1 MIRPLSR
8 NSPAPHL
15 CPALKILRPTLLL
28 ILLAAVLFGCRK
40 DQLFTDSPSAQLE
53 FSQDSVLF
61 DTVFT
66 TVGTVTK
73 RFTARN
79 RNSEGVRVNIVLEGG
94 SPSPFRINVDG
105 SSGLSFSDVEIPG
118 GDSIYIFVEA
128 TLGAGGVNTP
138 FIIEDHILFSTNGNE
153 QQVTLN
159 AWGQNAHYFRP
170 DNHVQGFPA
179 FSYIAGGYDSLGN
192 QICETVHWT
201 NDLPYVI
208 YGYAVVDSC
217 CTLII
222 DPGVK
227 VYFHGGGGL
236 WVYQG
241 GNIQANGTYEDHI
254 TFQGDR
260 LEATYA
266 DLPGQWDRIWI
277 NDNYGPTNNVF
288 EHVDIKNAL
297 VGIQPQSWIGTP
309 GQPTSVNKLI
319 LNNVSIRNCSA
330 AGILSENYRITST
343 NLLVENCGQYCVA
356 LTGGGEYVFN
366 HSTIANYWTYDVR
379 QEPAFI
385 LTNTFVDITGA
396 TQVRDVEASLFR
408 NGIIYGNNG
417 NEFQL
422 AFDDQLSPDFIFKNF
437 LFRTDQNTSDAD
449 HFEQSSVYRNQ
460 SPGFADANNGDLHI
474 TVNAYARNKGL
485 DDFGA
490 DPEAFNDLDNKVRAW
505 DGGSDLGC
513 YEYTEE

>member
-1 MIRPLSR
+1 MR
-8 NSPAPHL
+8 
-15 CPALKILRPTLLL
+15 ALKTQHLLL
-28 ILLAAVLFGCRK
+28 PFLLVVLAAGCRK
-40 DQLFTDSPSAQLE
+40 DQLFTDNPSAQLVFTE
-53 FSQDSVLF
+53 DTVYF

-79 RNSEGVRVNIVLEGG
+79 PASEGVRVNIDLEGG
-94 SPSPFRINVDG
+94 SPSPYRINVDG
-105 SSGLSFSDVEIPG
+105 SSGLSFSDVEIAG

-128 TLGAGGVNTP
+128 TLGPGGSNTP
-138 FIIEDHILFSTNGNE
+138 FILEDHIRFNTNGN
-153 QQVTLN
+153 QQLVTLQ
-159 AWGQNAHYFRP
+159 AWGQNAHFYRP
-170 DNHVQGFPA
+170 DQVVQGFPP
-179 FSYIAGGYDSLGN
+179 FTYIAGGYDNNGV

-208 YGYAVVDSC
+208 SGYAVVDSC

-236 WVYQG
+236 WVYRG
-241 GNIQANGTYEDHI
+241 GNIKANGTYEDHI

-260 LEATYA
+260 LESTYA

-277 NDNYGPTNNVF
+277 NDGPTDNTF
-288 EHVDIKNAL
+288 SHVDIKNAL
-297 VGIQPQSWIGTP
+297 VGIQPQSWIGTL
-309 GQPTSVNKLI
+309 GQPTSANKLE

-356 LTGGGEYVFN
+356 LTGGGEYDFN
-366 HSTIANYWTYDVR
+366 YSTISNYWSYDVR

-385 LTNTFVDITGA
+385 LTNTFTDLYGA
-396 TQVRDVEASLFR
+396 TQVRDVETSSFR

-422 AFDDQLSPDFIFKNF
+422 SFDNQLSPDYFFKNF
-437 LFRTDQNTSDAD
+437 LFRTDQSTAD
-449 HFEQSSVYRNQ
+449 GSHFDQSTVYRNQ
-460 SPGFADANNGDLHI
+460 EPGFVAASDGDFHL
-474 TVNAYARNKGL
+474 TSTAYAK
-485 DDFGA
+485 DK
-490 DPEAFNDLDNKVRAW
+490 AFDASGTAFFDLDQNPRGI
-505 DGGSDLGC
+505 DGSPDLGC
-513 YEYTEE
+513 YEYTP